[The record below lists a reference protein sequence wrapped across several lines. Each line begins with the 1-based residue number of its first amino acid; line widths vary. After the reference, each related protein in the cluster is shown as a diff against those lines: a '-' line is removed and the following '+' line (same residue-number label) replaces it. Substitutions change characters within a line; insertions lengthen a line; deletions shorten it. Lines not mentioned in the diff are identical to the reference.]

1 VLWKN
6 EGERLMLQETETC
19 LKSDFHILVVE
30 DNPIARKYL
39 ERKLVLEGYCV
50 TSASNG
56 REALEA
62 FEKKFFPI
70 MLTDWM
76 MPEMNGLELCQQ
88 IRSKDMDSYVFI
100 VLLTARDSTEDII
113 QGLEAGADDYLTKPV
128 NHAELIA
135 RINSGMRIL
144 KLEKNLKEANEKI
157 KVLSVTDPLTGCF
170 NRGYMSK
177 KLIQEL
183 KRARRYKHPLSI
195 IFSDIDYF
203 KKVND
208 TYGHQAGDLVLKEFA
223 RCIMENIRVDLD
235 WLTRYGGEEFLI
247 VLPETRSDSARFVAE
262 RIRESAAVR
271 KIMWEDTQI
280 KISASFGVVGLEE
293 RELDM
298 DIPSEAMIL
307 KADKA
312 LYQSKHDGRN
322 RVTVFDF

>member
-1 VLWKN
+1 
-6 EGERLMLQETETC
+6 MLQETDDC

-39 ERKLVLEGYCV
+39 ERKLKLAGYCV

-56 REALEA
+56 REAVEA
-62 FEKKFFPI
+62 FDKKFFPI

-76 MPEMNGLELCQQ
+76 MPEMNGLELCQK
-88 IRSKDMDSYVFI
+88 IREKPTEGYVFM
-100 VLLTARDSTEDII
+100 VLLTARDTTEDII

-170 NRGYMSK
+170 NRGYMTK

-183 KRARRYKHPLSI
+183 KRARRYKHPLSV

-223 RCIMENIRVDLD
+223 KCIMDNIRMDVD

-247 VLPETRSDSARFVAE
+247 VLPETLSDSALSVAE
-262 RIRESAAVR
+262 RIRENATQRV
-271 KIMWEDTQI
+271 ITWEGKDI

-293 RELDM
+293 RELEM
-298 DIPSEAMIL
+298 DISSEALIL

-322 RVTVFDF
+322 RVTLFGF